1 MRQPA
6 DRHEVAPVPFCAYE
20 NAVEIHEN
28 GGDWTATLF
37 EIRSELC
44 LFVPTKISAVVRK
57 FLKRLGV
64 PDGI

>member
-1 MRQPA
+1 M
-6 DRHEVAPVPFCAYE
+6 PFCAYE
-20 NAVEIHEN
+20 NSVEIHEN

-44 LFVPTKISAVVRK
+44 LFVPTKKSAVGCK
-57 FLKRLGV
+57 PMKRFGV